1 MKTGIPALG
10 KLTERLRAEALE
22 KKLGAMEKA
31 VSKQV
36 SLREKT
42 ARLSTKEVAELLDVH
57 YKTVIRWTRQRKL
70 PFKHNGRSLVF
81 RAGDVL
87 RWQAQ
92 QER

>member
-22 KKLGAMEKA
+22 EKVEAMGQA

-42 ARLSTKEVAELLDVH
+42 ARLSTKEVAELLRVH
-57 YKTVIRWTRQRKL
+57 YKTV
-70 PFKHNGRSLVF
+70 GSLD
-81 RAGDVL
+81 A
-87 RWQAQ
+87 
-92 QER
+92 

>member
-22 KKLGAMEKA
+22 EKLEALGKA

-42 ARLSTKEVAELLDVH
+42 ARLTTKQVAELLRVH
-57 YKTVIRWTRQRKL
+57 PKTIERWTRTRGL
-70 PFKHNGRSLVF
+70 PFKRNGRSLVF
-81 RAGDVL
+81 LKGGVL
-87 RWQAQ
+87 QWQDQ